1 MSASLSSVAAALI
14 AGAEGFRS
22 RAYDDATGEPVVPGY
37 TMKGHV
43 TIGYGRALD
52 VEGVTVAEAVML
64 RDNSVAAAI
73 ADARSILGPARWSTL
88 DIYRQAALVDM
99 AYELGRGGLGGFHAL
114 IAAIMRSDWPAAH
127 DAALASAWA
136 SQVSGRARRDA
147 QILLSAQLP
156 A

>member
-1 MSASLSSVAAALI
+1 MTASLSSVAAVLV

-22 RAYDDATGEPVVPGY
+22 RAYDDATGERVVPGY

-52 VEGVTVAEAVML
+52 VQGVTVAEAVLL

-73 ADARSILGPARWSTL
+73 ADARTILGPARWSAL
-88 DIYRQAALVDM
+88 DVNRQAALVDM
-99 AYELGRGGLGGFHAL
+99 AYELGRAGLAGFHTL
-114 IAAIMRSDWPAAH
+114 IAAIDRGDWPAAH

-136 SQVSGRARRDA
+136 SQVSGRAQRDA
-147 QILLSAQLP
+147 RILLTGQLP

>member
-1 MSASLSSVAAALI
+1 MTASLSNVAAALV
-14 AGAEGFRS
+14 AGAEGYRS
-22 RAYDDATGEPVVPGY
+22 RAYDDATGERVVPGY

-52 VEGVTVAEAVML
+52 VDGVTVAEAVML

-73 ADARSILGPARWSTL
+73 ADARTVFGPTRWSTL
-88 DIYRQAALVDM
+88 DLNRQAALVDM
-99 AYELGRGGLGGFHAL
+99 AYELGRAGLAGFRAM
-114 IAAIMRSDWPAAH
+114 IAALDRGDWPAAH

-136 SQVSGRARRDA
+136 GQVAGRAERDA
-147 QILLSAQLP
+147 KILLTGQLP